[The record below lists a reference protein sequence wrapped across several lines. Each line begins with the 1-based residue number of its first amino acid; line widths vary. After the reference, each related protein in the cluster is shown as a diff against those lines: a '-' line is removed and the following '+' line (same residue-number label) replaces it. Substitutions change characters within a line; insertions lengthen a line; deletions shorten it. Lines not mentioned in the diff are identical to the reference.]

1 MALTCGFYD
10 SLNGDRKYNAYQM
23 SSLFDGLISD
33 GVYAG
38 IGTGFAVT
46 VTSGMNVAV
55 DSGRAWFDHT
65 WTYNSSKYIMT
76 LEAADALR
84 DRIDAVV
91 LEINSS
97 MAVRTNTLAVVKG
110 TAATNPVRP
119 TLSKSGTK
127 KQYALAYIRVK
138 AGATSLSQ
146 ADITYMVGTGETP
159 YVTGVLQSV
168 GIDAQVAQ
176 WNAEFNEWFENLKA
190 QLSGN
195 IATNLQNQITA
206 LANRTTKIEADYKHL
221 IKLKDVTNS
230 ADGLYTY
237 TVDISDISFADYAQV
252 FIDVLGIS
260 DYENETSFDLY
271 FNGDATTRNVYWRLG
286 RDYGDGC
293 TMATLLANA
302 AGTTNPT
309 WTDRITMQ
317 VGKQG
322 KRPLRTITSDGCGRH
337 DTLTY
342 AELQTMHLK
351 PPAATDIR
359 INSGTRVV
367 IWGEK

>member
-46 VTSGMNVAV
+46 VTSGMNIAV

-65 WTYNSSKYIMT
+65 WTYNGSKYTMT

-97 MAVRTNTLAVVKG
+97 TAARANTLTIVKG

-146 ADITYMVGTGETP
+146 ADITYVVGTGETP

-206 LANRTTKIEADYKHL
+206 LATRTTKIEADYKHL
-221 IKLKDVTNS
+221 IKLKDVTVS
-230 ADGLYTY
+230 TGGSDIL

-252 FIDVLGIS
+252 FIDVLALS
-260 DYENETSFDLY
+260 DYKEATSFDLY
-271 FNGDATTRNVYWRLG
+271 FNNDATTNNVYWKFG
-286 RDYGDGC
+286 RDFGDGC
-293 TMATLLANA
+293 ILAAIFANA
-302 AGTTNPT
+302 AGTTKPV
-309 WTDRITMQ
+309 WADRITMQ
-317 VGKQG
+317 IGKQG
-322 KRPLRTITSDGCGRH
+322 KRFVRTITSDGCGRQEA
-337 DTLTY
+337 LTY
-342 AELQTMHLK
+342 SELQTMHIRI
-351 PPAATDIR
+351 PTASSIR

>member
-46 VTSGMNVAV
+46 VTSGMNIAV

-65 WTYNSSKYIMT
+65 WTYNGSKYTMT

-97 MAVRTNTLAVVKG
+97 TAARTNTLAIVKG

-146 ADITYMVGTGETP
+146 ADITYVVGTGETP

-221 IKLKDVTNS
+221 IKLKEFTVSTSGSKIATMDV
-230 ADGLYTY
+230 
-237 TVDISDISFADYAQV
+237 SDISFAEYAQV
-252 FIDVLGIS
+252 YIDVLAFS
-260 DYENETSFDLY
+260 DYEKATNFYLY
-271 FNGDATTRNVYWRLG
+271 FNDAGGSQSVYWKLG
-286 RDYGDGC
+286 ASYGEGG
-293 TMATLLANA
+293 TLADIFANA
-302 AGTTNPT
+302 AGTTNPV
-309 WTDRITMQ
+309 WTDRIVLQ

-322 KRPLRTITSDGCGRH
+322 KRRIRAISSDGCGKN
-337 DTLTY
+337 DALTY
-342 AELQTMHLK
+342 SELKTLSVCAGPTTSIEVK
-351 PPAATDIR
+351 A
-359 INSGTRVV
+359 GTRVV
-367 IWGEK
+367 LWGEK

>member
-46 VTSGMNVAV
+46 VTSGMNIAV

-65 WTYNSSKYIMT
+65 WTYNGSKYTMT

-97 MAVRTNTLAVVKG
+97 TAARANTLAIVKG

-119 TLSKSGTK
+119 TLSKNGTK

-146 ADITYMVGTGETP
+146 ADITYVVGTGETP

-221 IKLKDVTNS
+221 IKLKDVTVS
-230 ADGLYTY
+230 TGGSDIL

-252 FIDVLGIS
+252 FIDVLALS
-260 DYENETSFDLY
+260 DKQRLLEVRQRFRRWLHIGCDLCKCSRNYETCLGGPDHHADRKTGKAVCSDHH
-271 FNGDATTRNVYWRLG
+271 LG
-286 RDYGDGC
+286 RLRQTGSTD
-293 TMATLLANA
+293 LFRA
-302 AGTTNPT
+302 ADDAHQNSDSKFHQDQFRDQSCDLGRKVR
-309 WTDRITMQ
+309 RIF
-317 VGKQG
+317 
-322 KRPLRTITSDGCGRH
+322 
-337 DTLTY
+337 
-342 AELQTMHLK
+342 
-351 PPAATDIR
+351 
-359 INSGTRVV
+359 
-367 IWGEK
+367 